1 MPHDIYMPDPM
12 APACVPQSQRDA
24 EAKALAPPAGLTR
37 WCSIETEGLST
48 KTTSHLTSFHE
59 QKMGIII
66 IIDLS

>member
-1 MPHDIYMPDPM
+1 MFTHVLHDIYMPDAM

-48 KTTSHLTSFHE
+48 KTT
-59 QKMGIII
+59 
-66 IIDLS
+66 